1 MYISDEIDMS
11 SCSSQSVPQHSSNER
26 KRKLQTQATLSSFG
40 FIFPKKSCGEKMSFA
55 KVRIVKL
62 YSDAEIQNST
72 GKTKEYREFWNKKAE
87 EICGEAEFAK
97 FSKAAV
103 HGVINTS
110 WTLKKADDIL
120 NESMEIGNA
129 LKNVPKSWLSGNTAG
144 ESTL

>member
-1 MYISDEIDMS
+1 M
-11 SCSSQSVPQHSSNER
+11 
-26 KRKLQTQATLSSFG
+26 TLSSFG
-40 FIFPKKSCGEKMSFA
+40 FIFPKKSCEEKVPFA
-55 KVRIVKL
+55 KARNVKL

-72 GKTKEYREFWNKKAE
+72 GKTKEYHEFWNKKAE

-120 NESMEIGNA
+120 NELREIGNA

-144 ESTL
+144 ESTLQRNIERLEEARKDITSTEESLTTI